1 MTLATCCAN
10 SLTNIETLKSY
21 IQDAENEGDQ
31 EFVEFFDRSWR
42 ITIGQPGGQRRYSC
56 PYCRAS
62 KSSSSPHAAI
72 GPVGPGQNSSE
83 SSVPLQY
90 VVS

>member
-1 MTLATCCAN
+1 MTLVTCCAN

-31 EFVEFFDRSWR
+31 EFVEFFDRSGR
-42 ITIGQPGGQRRYSC
+42 ITIGQPSGQRRYSC

-62 KSSSSPHAAI
+62 KSSSSPDAAI
-72 GPVGPGQNSSE
+72 GPVGPGQNISE
-83 SSVPLQY
+83 ASVPLQY

>member
-1 MTLATCCAN
+1 MTLATCCTI

-62 KSSSSPHAAI
+62 KSSSSPDAAM
-72 GPVGPGQNSSE
+72 GLSGRASTAPN
-83 SSVPLQY
+83 PLCPY
-90 VVS
+90 NM

>member
-31 EFVEFFDRSWR
+31 EFVELFDRS
-42 ITIGQPGGQRRYSC
+42 
-56 PYCRAS
+56 
-62 KSSSSPHAAI
+62 
-72 GPVGPGQNSSE
+72 
-83 SSVPLQY
+83 
-90 VVS
+90 

>member
-31 EFVEFFDRSWR
+31 EFVELFDRSWR
-42 ITIGQPGGQRRYSC
+42 ITIGQPSVQRRYSC

-62 KSSSSPHAAI
+62 KSSSLPDAAI
-72 GPVGPGQNSSE
+72 GLVGGQNSSE

-90 VVS
+90 VAS